1 MLKIL
6 KIALVA
12 VIVFMLLQGINN
24 VCRAHGGAKNMFKNI
39 GDEIIITTRQMI
51 NHGAEEMQQEA
62 QSYFEGLK

>member
-6 KIALVA
+6 KIALGVL
-12 VIVFMLLQGINN
+12 IVFMLLQGINDI
-24 VCRAHGGAKNMFKNI
+24 CRAHGGAKNMLINL